1 MVASEKKKERVE
13 LQFNLSSETE
23 KELLDF
29 IDQNGTTRAGFI
41 KSIVRQ
47 YMNTIR
53 GMGKNAP
60 SEPIQQPQTS
70 KRKEKRKV
78 PKLGSS
84 FSSKDFE

>member
-1 MVASEKKKERVE
+1 MAEKKKERVE
-13 LQFNLSSETE
+13 LQFNLENESE
-23 KELLDF
+23 KELLNF

-47 YMNTIR
+47 YMNTIQ
-53 GMGKNAP
+53 
-60 SEPIQQPQTS
+60 SISSQEVVQQPKK
-70 KRKEKRKV
+70 KRSQKKKEEQKKTM